1 MKINTKINQSKAR
14 VKSGLALITNLIIIL
29 FISLF
34 FDISWFSKVIAVITI
49 FFVLSTLIE
58 YWNIKRLT
66 KHKDKSSERDSKDSG

>member
-66 KHKDKSSERDSKDSG
+66 KHKDKSSERDSKDPG